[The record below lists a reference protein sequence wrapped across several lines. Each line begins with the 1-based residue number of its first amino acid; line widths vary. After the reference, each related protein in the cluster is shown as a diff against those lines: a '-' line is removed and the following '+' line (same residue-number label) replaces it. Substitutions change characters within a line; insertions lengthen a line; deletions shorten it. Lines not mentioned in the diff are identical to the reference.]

1 MKLLL
6 FRSLFLPAAALC
18 SSFAGAAFASP
29 PSVKPPVRPKLTTP
43 ALYALGPPAAFAIV
57 TDKDN
62 GGSVTLPPDTTLIV
76 LLRSTP
82 QTQSAWNL
90 LLPPNLPLRLTS
102 LPRHQSD
109 SDEFAFAPHYLPG
122 RTQTFTLRFVL
133 VDPRQPTLSAVRTW
147 QTKVVVPP
155 AFVEGHTLPPTI
167 SPSH

>member
-1 MKLLL
+1 M
-6 FRSLFLPAAALC
+6 
-18 SSFAGAAFASP
+18 
-29 PSVKPPVRPKLTTP
+29 
-43 ALYALGPPAAFAIV
+43 

-62 GGSVTLPPDTTLIV
+62 GGSVTLPPETTLIV
-76 LLRSTP
+76 RLRTVP
-82 QTQSAWNL
+82 QTQRTWNL
-90 LLPPNLPLRLTS
+90 LLPPDLPLRLTS

-109 SDEFAFAPHYLPG
+109 SDEFAFVPHYLPG

-167 SPSH
+167 SPPPAHV